1 MAFNKKA
8 TSSSFLQDYEILEE
22 NRFFDTFVQYIVLD
36 KRKLDTRAILT
47 RETVEKSPENM
58 TRMDALIKAKDNN
71 LVLADEIY
79 INQVNSLALVYTVM
93 PFLTDSQSSLRS
105 LLNADV
111 LTSSQKARI
120 FQNLSSLIA
129 SLHELGVPH
138 LELSPDSVYVE
149 NESTVYLKPYRIV
162 PDIYIEESYYCSP
175 EVLSGIPYY
184 LQQFTSDCWS
194 LGCIYAELFISLAP
208 LFQAPSAQEKILKM
222 FEVLGTP
229 NFQEVEEYLTWENY
243 LELKTLAKQSKEPI
257 KHMIFSSVSGKEKD
271 LVLGMLSFALSFAI
285 DKRPEIKNVAD
296 FLYDEDEISQIKD
309 FEEIPLQFEILEKKT
324 TSAHSSFRITKEK
337 EQSLLLESEPK
348 KVIFKMPDA
357 ITDNVLYINLIS
369 AINMELFR
377 YCTDEYFLI
386 FSFDLDISNKAQKFT
401 TGLIKAGLSAQ
412 INFNKEIPINT
423 VDFKNKYRT
432 NPLILQ
438 INLCLVNGNRRREDP
453 LGVCEAYLGLLFS
466 SQVLGNSES
475 VVHGW
480 YHMTSGQGVIG
491 QLQLEIRSKLPFRQV
506 ENYKK
511 SSLSSE
517 NLHGPDTQKSDIS
530 LIKGISQDLCNLT
543 AQLREKTE
551 FKQKQEEEDMNFNE
565 TLKQLKKLLLDK
577 P

>member
-1 MAFNKKA
+1 MAFRKNA

-22 NRFFDTFVQYIVLD
+22 NRLLDTFVQYIVLD
-36 KRKLDTRAILT
+36 KRKHDTRAILT
-47 RETVEKSPENM
+47 RETVDKSPENM
-58 TRMDALIKAKDNN
+58 ARMDVLIKAKDNN
-71 LVLADEIY
+71 LILASDIC
-79 INQVNSLALVYTVM
+79 INQVNSLALVYTVT
-93 PFLTDSQSSLRS
+93 PFLTESQSSLRA
-105 LLNADV
+105 LLNSDA
-111 LTSSQKARI
+111 LTLSQKTRI
-120 FQNLSSLIA
+120 FQTLSSLVS

-149 NESTVYLKPYRIV
+149 NESTIYLKPYRIV
-162 PDIYIEESYYCSP
+162 PDIYVEESYYCSP

-194 LGCIYAELFISLAP
+194 LGCIYAELFISLTP

-257 KHMIFSSVSGKEKD
+257 KHVIFSSITGKEKD
-271 LVLGMLSFALSFAI
+271 LVLGMLSFAI
-285 DKRPEIKNVAD
+285 DKRPEIKSIAG
-296 FLYDEDEISQIKD
+296 FLWDEDDVSQIKG
-309 FEEIPLQFEILEKKT
+309 FEEMPLQIEVPEKKT
-324 TSAHSSFRITKEK
+324 TSAHSSFRGIKEK
-337 EQSLLLESEPK
+337 EQSLVIGIDTK
-348 KVIFKMPDA
+348 KVQLRMPDA
-357 ITDNVLYINLIS
+357 IADNVLYVNVIS

-377 YCTDEYFLI
+377 YCTDEYFLT
-386 FSFDLDISNKAQKFT
+386 FSFDLDVLNKVQKFT
-401 TGLIKAGLSAQ
+401 TGLIKAGPSVQ
-412 INFNKEIPINT
+412 INFTKEIPINT
-423 VDFKNKYRT
+423 LDFKSKYRT

-466 SQVLGNSES
+466 SQALGNSES

-491 QLQLEIRSKLPFRQV
+491 QLQLEVRSKLPFRQV
-506 ENYKK
+506 ENHQKFT
-511 SSLSSE
+511 LSST
-517 NLHGPDTQKSDIS
+517 NLNNPDTQESDIS

-543 AQLREKTE
+543 AQLKEKTE
-551 FKQKQEEEDMNFNE
+551 FKQKREEE
-565 TLKQLKKLLLDK
+565 
-577 P
+577 